1 MKPEPRTALDYD
13 SRAKSAVKIVLIE
26 LGQVL
31 GDYLNCLVIVG
42 GAVPWLLL
50 PDAEV
55 PHVGTVD
62 VDVVL
67 NPKKLQQ
74 DGRYAAM
81 IQLLERSGFERGA
94 DDLGT
99 FQMRRRVLVDGG
111 EPVLVTLDLLKP
123 DKPKTKKNNPP
134 LIPDL
139 RVQDIPGAEFAFTKP
154 LELTLGGVMPDGR
167 NNTVTLPVANLPAF
181 LVMKG
186 FALVKRDKPKDAYDI
201 YYVIKHFPAGIKT
214 LAEECRSLLE
224 HPRARAGFGGI
235 AQKFAAF
242 EGYGAQTVRDFLRD
256 TLTSPEEIAFVE
268 RDAFEQVSAFIA
280 ALGLIEE

>member
-1 MKPEPRTALDYD
+1 MRSEPRTALDYD
-13 SRAKSAVKIVLIE
+13 SRAVQAVRTVLIE

-31 GDYLNCLVIVG
+31 GEYLNGLVIVG

-50 PDAEV
+50 AEAEV

-62 VDVVL
+62 VDLAL

-74 DGRYAAM
+74 DGRYAEM
-81 IQLLERSGFERGA
+81 IQLLERSGYERSA
-94 DDLGT
+94 ADLGT
-99 FQMRRRVLVDGG
+99 FQMRRRIPVDGG

-123 DKPKTKKNNPP
+123 DKPKTKKNKPQ

-139 RVQDIPGAEFAFTKP
+139 RVQDVPGVEFAFVEP
-154 LELTLGGVMPDGR
+154 LELTLGGIMPDGR

-186 FALVKRDKPKDAYDI
+186 FALIKRDKPKDAYDV
-201 YYVIKHFPAGIKT
+201 YYVIKHFPAGIEA

-224 HPRARAGFGGI
+224 HPRAREGFDGI
-235 AQKFAAF
+235 AQKFEAL
-242 EGYGAQTVRDFLRD
+242 EGYGAQTVRNFLRD
-256 TLTSPEEIAFVE
+256 TLTSPEEIAFVQ
-268 RDAFEQVSAFIA
+268 RDAFEQVSAFIR
-280 ALGLIEE
+280 ALG